1 MTDTLQHPNEFLP
14 LTPAVFTSRTTGQLM
29 LAVGITGILAL
40 LTLILFFVG
49 LFQGIRSLASM
60 GSLNDVLNAL
70 TGILSAVLASVV
82 HPALRRLAPRSS
94 LAVLLSAWTGAI
106 AISFGSW
113 LIITGR
119 SDVELSSYYFFFG
132 NGLIGIWLWVLNRIA
147 LRQAV
152 WSPGLIRWGLVASTF
167 MMVGLLGTYGILSG
181 SDGGEYSPL
190 VMISG
195 ISYLG
200 TGILYPLWCLRL
212 GRSVLSKRDD
222 RLLAT

>member
-1 MTDTLQHPNEFLP
+1 
-14 LTPAVFTSRTTGQLM
+14 M

-40 LTLILFFVG
+40 LTLILFFLG
-49 LFQGIRSLASM
+49 LFQNIRSLASL
-60 GSLNDVLNAL
+60 GSLNDTLNAL
-70 TGILSAVLASVV
+70 TGILSVVLASVL

-94 LAVLLSAWTGAI
+94 LALLIGTWTGAI

-119 SDVELSSYYFFFG
+119 SNVELSSYYFFFG
-132 NGLIGIWLWVLNRIA
+132 NGLIGIWLWALNRNA
-147 LRQAV
+147 RRQEA
-152 WSPGLIRWGLVASTF
+152 WSPSLTRWGLVASAF
-167 MMVGLLGTYGILSG
+167 MMVGLLGLYGIFSG
-181 SDGGEYSPL
+181 SDGGEYPPL

-212 GRSVLSKRDD
+212 GRSILSKRDD